1 MSRVRVD
8 GVRTRRETLIY
19 AQVLFVVAAAV
30 AALRGDGR
38 SRSRGPNIRGGIRE
52 LHELVRTWN
61 LFTSLYWCCGGTNPF
76 FRPVP
81 FGFYPYYYGPFGGYG
96 YGYYGGPFGGYG
108 YGLGSALRHARRRRN
123 IVRTRAVVRDGVVVA
138 VPAEEVPRG
147 GEDLPVAT
155 AVDEEALLEEDDASP
170 PPQSQS
176 DDALSAL
183 HAFLFGGP
191 GARTADHWRAVGG
204 VIASR
209 GGVVAPEELAPHL
222 PAPPATLRGS
232 EAAAAVAVAHFRGRP
247 RRCEEG
253 GGVVFE
259 FPELREGAAAD
270 GDDALCEAPVP
281 FAGLSFERTLCCAG
295 LVGGNVLALWVLR
308 GAVDGALARAA
319 AFFYYYSLAILAI
332 PLVRFG
338 VHVLA
343 NRRREERNAT
353 RRALADELRLARA
366 EDAGVAARVRF
377 AERCSM

>member
-1 MSRVRVD
+1 VRVD

-96 YGYYGGPFGGYG
+96 YGYGYPYGYG

-147 GEDLPVAT
+147 EEDLPVAT
-155 AVDEEALLEEDDASP
+155 AVDEEALLDDDGDASP
-170 PPQSQS
+170 APPTQS

-191 GARTADHWRAVGG
+191 GAKSADHWRRVAAV
-204 VIASR
+204 VASR
-209 GGVVAPEELAPHL
+209 GGVIAPEDLAPHL
-222 PAPPATLRGS
+222 PAPPMNLRGS

-259 FPELREGAAAD
+259 FPELVGGAPAD

-332 PLVRFG
+332 PLGRFAAFM
-338 VHVLA
+338 VA
-343 NRRREERNAT
+343 NRRRDRRNAT
-353 RRALADELRLARA
+353 RRALADELRRLRD
-366 EDAGVAARVRF
+366 EDSSGVAARVRF
-377 AERCSM
+377 AARCSM

>member
-96 YGYYGGPFGGYG
+96 YGYGYPYGYG

-138 VPAEEVPRG
+138 VPADEVPIN
-147 GEDLPVAT
+147 EDLPVAT
-155 AVDEEALLEEDDASP
+155 AVDEDREALLDDDGDASP

-191 GARTADHWRAVGG
+191 GAKSADHWRRVA
-204 VIASR
+204 A
-209 GGVVAPEELAPHL
+209 VVA
-222 PAPPATLRGS
+222 
-232 EAAAAVAVAHFRGRP
+232 
-247 RRCEEG
+247 
-253 GGVVFE
+253 
-259 FPELREGAAAD
+259 D
-270 GDDALCEAPVP
+270 LCGNQPV
-281 FAGLSFERTLCCAG
+281 S
-295 LVGGNVLALWVLR
+295 
-308 GAVDGALARAA
+308 
-319 AFFYYYSLAILAI
+319 
-332 PLVRFG
+332 
-338 VHVLA
+338 
-343 NRRREERNAT
+343 
-353 RRALADELRLARA
+353 
-366 EDAGVAARVRF
+366 
-377 AERCSM
+377 